1 MPASAVPVLSA
12 GQRPANQ
19 PATRCA
25 PRSVR
30 PAHLAGRPLAPAAP
44 PHRPPLTSCRRLQAL
59 PGISENLDGETRS
72 ELPGFL
78 TLTTY
83 AAHELAKR
91 SQLG

>member
-1 MPASAVPVLSA
+1 MPASAVPLLSA
-12 GQRPANQ
+12 GQRPTSQ
-19 PATRCA
+19 PATRSA
-25 PRSVR
+25 PRCVR

-44 PHRPPLTSCRRLQAL
+44 PRWPPLTSWCRLQAL

-78 TLTTY
+78 TLATY
-83 AAHELAKR
+83 AAHELAMR